1 MFRLGRF
8 CSMVVLF
15 VTGVLVSPA
24 LALEPY
30 CGNQD
35 SGAVYR
41 IYFPDKFEDWNGDLV
56 IFAHSYVPPAAPGTP
71 LEIKDSELTIADEF
85 LPDLFTGRGYA
96 FAVTSYSKTGLAII
110 QGVADIVDLTGIFK
124 ATWENPKH
132 IYLVGVSQGGL
143 VCTLALEQN
152 PGIFS
157 GGLSLCGPIGDF
169 RRQINYWTDFRV
181 VFDYFF
187 PEIHLGSA
195 VGIPGYVMQYW
206 TSVYENQVLSAI
218 ITNQDDTAGQL
229 LRVAGAAI
237 DPSDPTTSLKTVIG
251 LLRYNVFSTND
262 GKATLLGQ
270 PFDNLDRIYSGSDND
285 TILNRDVQRFKADT
299 TALQEIQANYETSGH
314 LNRPLVSMHTIYD
327 PIVPYWHEA
336 LYQKKI
342 TQNGLASNYIGIPV
356 YRYGHA
362 ICTADE
368 VLAGFDLLVN
378 RVKGNKLVGE

>member
-1 MFRLGRF
+1 
-8 CSMVVLF
+8 VVLF

-41 IYFPDKFEDWNGDLV
+41 VYFPDKFEDWNGDLV
-56 IFAHSYVPPAAPGTP
+56 VFAHSYAPPAAPGTP
-71 LEIKDSELTIADEF
+71 LKIEDSELTIAEKF

-96 FAVTSYSKTGLAII
+96 FAVTSYSKTGLAVV
-110 QGVADIVDLTGIFK
+110 QGVKDVIDLTAIFK

-132 IYLVGVSQGGL
+132 VYLIGVSQGGL

-169 RRQINYWTDFRV
+169 RSQINYWGDFRV
-181 VFDYFF
+181 IFDYFF
-187 PEIHLGSA
+187 PDLIPPSA
-195 VGIPGYVMQYW
+195 VEIPLEVILNWQQYEGR
-206 TSVYENQVLSAI
+206 VIGAI
-218 ITNQDDTAGQL
+218 ITEQEATRQL
-229 LRVAGAAI
+229 LRVTSAAT
-237 DPSDPTTSLKTVIG
+237 DPNDPISSLQTVIG
-251 LLRYNVFSTND
+251 LLRYNIFATND
-262 GKATLLGQ
+262 GTTTLFGQ
-270 PFDNLDRIYSGSDND
+270 PFDNFDRRYSGSDD
-285 TILNRDVQRFKADT
+285 DIALNSPYPRGVKRIEADL
-299 TALQEIQANYETSGH
+299 TALAEIRAHYETSGH

-327 PIVPYWHEA
+327 SIVPYWHEA

-342 TQNGLASNYIGIPV
+342 TQNGLSSNYIGIPI
-356 YRYGHA
+356 YRYGHPNF
-362 ICTADE
+362 TADE